1 MEGPRRLSRGEKWL
15 AALTLLFVLAML
27 GLYVHAV
34 LQGAEGSYTVRVSA
48 SASQEETEEAP
59 QPQPVNINTA
69 TAAELMAL
77 PGVGE
82 VLAQRIVEYRE
93 ANGPFASAEEL
104 LNVKGIGESKL
115 EAMRELVIT
124 EEAEE

>member
-1 MEGPRRLSRGEKWL
+1 MERGRRLSRGEKWL

-27 GLYVHAV
+27 GLYAHAV
-34 LQGAEGSYTVRVSA
+34 LGGVSGGYTVRTSA
-48 SASQEETEEAP
+48 GGQETAEEAP
-59 QPQPVNINTA
+59 RPVNINTA
-69 TAAELMAL
+69 TAAELAEL

-82 VLAQRIVEYRE
+82 VLAQRIVAYRE

-104 LNVKGIGESKL
+104 LEVEGIGEGKL
-115 EAMRELVIT
+115 AAMREQIIT